1 MESKKFTLTYPWDE
15 NGYKPEVE
23 FELGMCD
30 TGFTMHIVVQESDP
44 RRVETK
50 QLNFVHLDSCVEW
63 FVNFDPEICDR
74 YFNFEVNANGVMY
87 VAFRKDRY
95 DFDLLTLEDVESL
108 GIKAQ
113 IHPDSWKIS
122 YTVPFTLME
131 KYIPGYQF
139 REGMAIRANFYKCG
153 EKTQYPHFGVWRHPG
168 TSKPD
173 FHRPECFGEILMK

>member
-139 REGMAIRANFYKCG
+139 REGMVIRANFYKCG

-168 TSKPD
+168 TPKPD
-173 FHRPECFGEILMK
+173 VHRPECFGEILMK